1 MPEVKSTLKV
11 IHDGD
16 LASQPPV
23 TEGQTMKYLVGCEG
37 VPADRLRVGLAT
49 YAPGR
54 VEQLHWHPIEALY
67 YVVSGHAVVRNYE
80 GVEVEA
86 GPGTVIYAPAGIA
99 GAHGWVVKEGLQLF
113 VVSATVETDRK
124 LQFKIDEKTK
134 RSYVDL
140 EKLTK
145 RNATSFKSHY

>member
-1 MPEVKSTLKV
+1 M
-11 IHDGD
+11 
-16 LASQPPV
+16 
-23 TEGQTMKYLVGCEG
+23 
-37 VPADRLRVGLAT
+37 AT

-80 GVEVEA
+80 GVEFEA

-99 GAHGWVVKEGLQLF
+99 GAHGWAVKEGLQLLA
-113 VVSATVETDRK
+113 VSATTETDRK
-124 LQFKIDEKTK
+124 LQFKIDEETK

-140 EKLTK
+140 DKLAK
-145 RNATSFKSHY
+145 RDAISFKSHY